1 MAVSIARA
9 WACMRALFTAHLRLN
24 GSCPVPVT
32 PSPNPTRPTQPA
44 PRGAPPP
51 NVLSQHNRMQMRAGP
66 QFGDDIGSTLSPVPR
81 CQHIPV
87 ERRRRD
93 SSHTGGG
100 PASLLRRRFSDRRAA
115 LWAGPTCAQGRVD
128 TLSRGDLDHGTPVDP
143 SQGRAGQGRAAKKMI
158 SVLRH
163 PSFERGPP
171 THYYMDLLVLIFNV
185 LMGIGVFTRV

>member
-1 MAVSIARA
+1 MISAP
-9 WACMRALFTAHLRLN
+9 LF
-24 GSCPVPVT
+24 
-32 PSPNPTRPTQPA
+32 
-44 PRGAPPP
+44 
-51 NVLSQHNRMQMRAGP
+51 SQCHVANTSRSEQL
-66 QFGDDIGSTLSPVPR
+66 FG
-81 CQHIPV
+81 Q
-87 ERRRRD
+87 
-93 SSHTGGG
+93 
-100 PASLLRRRFSDRRAA
+100 
-115 LWAGPTCAQGRVD
+115 QGRAD